1 MKKKIRIM
9 MFSLMIFTLVGC
21 QIKSEDKNINQNQ
34 VSKNENNLIIEII
47 ASQDSGNFN
56 EMPITL
62 NSKIIGKVNQE
73 IQYRWKLEYDEQY
86 KNVIGFISEGSGPLE
101 EIVNSGEDVEIG
113 FFAELLVDEDAIIEF
128 RVNLELED
136 KENATTIKTD
146 KIRVE
151 YRDGV
156 FKIE

>member
-1 MKKKIRIM
+1 MKKKIRII
-9 MFSLMIFTLVGC
+9 MFSVMIFSLVGC
-21 QIKSEDKNINQNQ
+21 QIQSEDKNINQNQ

-47 ASQDSGNFN
+47 ALQDSGNFN

-73 IQYRWKLEYDEQY
+73 IQYRWILEYDEQY
-86 KNVIGFISEGSGPLE
+86 KNVVGFITEGSGPLE
-101 EIVNSGEDVEIG
+101 EIINSGEDVEIG
-113 FFAELLVDEDAIIEF
+113 LFAELMLDEAHVIEF
-128 RVNLELED
+128 KVISELQD
-136 KENATTIKTD
+136 KKNATTIKTD
-146 KIRVE
+146 EVRVE

>member
-1 MKKKIRIM
+1 MKKKIRII

-21 QIKSEDKNINQNQ
+21 QIKSEDKKNNQKQ
-34 VSKNENNLIIEII
+34 ITKNENNLIIEII
-47 ASQDSGNFN
+47 AEQESGKIN

-62 NSKIIGKVNQE
+62 NSRISGEVNQE
-73 IQYRWKLEYDEQY
+73 IQYHWKLEYDEQY
-86 KNVIGFISEGSGPLE
+86 KNIIGFITEESGPLK
-101 EIVNSGEDVEIG
+101 EIINSGEDVEIG
-113 FFAELLVDEDAIIEF
+113 FFAELLLDEAAIVEF
-128 RVNLELED
+128 TVSLELED
-136 KENATTIKTD
+136 KENAATIKTD

>member
-1 MKKKIRIM
+1 MKKKIRII
-9 MFSLMIFTLVGC
+9 MFSVMIFSLVGC
-21 QIKSEDKNINQNQ
+21 QIQSEDKNINQNQ

-47 ASQDSGNFN
+47 ALQDSGNFN

-73 IQYRWKLEYDEQY
+73 IQYRWILEYDEQY
-86 KNVIGFISEGSGPLE
+86 KNVVGFITEGNGPLE
-101 EIVNSGEDVEIG
+101 EIINSGEDVEIG
-113 FFAELLVDEDAIIEF
+113 LFAELMLDEAHVLEF
-128 RVNLELED
+128 KVILELQD
-136 KENATTIKTD
+136 KKNATTIKTD
-146 KIRVE
+146 EVRVE